1 MPAEAK
7 RKAADDAGSAAKAAK
22 SSEIDAPTDCTGFRD
37 YGTAEERTKWESVVE
52 QHYWLM
58 RTNHTMAFY
67 ARMKE
72 KFGKHTNRQPSSDDH
87 ATTLHQTVS

>member
-7 RKAADDAGSAAKAAK
+7 RKATDASHAASSKVAK
-22 SSEIDAPTDCTGFRD
+22 SSKAPTDCTGFRE
-37 YGTAEERTKWESVVE
+37 YGKAEERTQWESVVE

-72 KFGKHTNRQPSSDDH
+72 KFGDTDCIPNPTIVGPFK
-87 ATTLHQTVS
+87 